1 MVHYSPFASFS
12 GVPYWLFGVIWFP
25 LIFLVGL
32 WTTRLGRRSLR
43 LELLVL
49 LTIGNVFTAYLWYLD
64 IFVVESYTLLYIA
77 LYATNYALTG
87 LVAIE
92 NWSSDI
98 VHGYVY
104 GTATGA
110 VVGLLFGS
118 LRSGGMWDCRRNV
131 RCSEE
136 LHTAQKGITT
146 PDSRQAEKTQVK
158 RRLIAS
164 LKADVAKIPRTAPGV
179 NPVTLGVGEP
189 FTTTVTVAL
198 YFALVLSLP
207 VILYELYGF
216 ILPALSPSER
226 RVALPLLTA
235 IPFLFAAGVLFGYF
249 VVLPAAV
256 RFLGLELL
264 TPTSSTCS
272 SRQASSTGSPQPCCS
287 RWAWSS
293 RCPLRFWRQ
302 PAPGS

>member
-1 MVHYSPFASFS
+1 MQGVAPKISDVPKASVALKASILSKTFIILSFIGIVEAFYHASLENAFTTNIFMVHYSPFASFS

-110 VVGLLFGS
+110 VVGLLFGPYGVAACGIA
-118 LRSGGMWDCRRNV
+118 GGMFGAVRNFILPKK
-131 RCSEE
+131 E
-136 LHTAQKGITT
+136 LA
-146 PDSRQAEKTQVK
+146 PDSRQAEKTQLEEEK
-158 RRLIAS
+158 MALEMRLKKIEAKLAEAS
-164 LKADVAKIPRTAPGV
+164 D
-179 NPVTLGVGEP
+179 
-189 FTTTVTVAL
+189 
-198 YFALVLSLP
+198 
-207 VILYELYGF
+207 
-216 ILPALSPSER
+216 
-226 RVALPLLTA
+226 
-235 IPFLFAAGVLFGYF
+235 
-249 VVLPAAV
+249 
-256 RFLGLELL
+256 
-264 TPTSSTCS
+264 
-272 SRQASSTGSPQPCCS
+272 
-287 RWAWSS
+287 
-293 RCPLRFWRQ
+293 
-302 PAPGS
+302 